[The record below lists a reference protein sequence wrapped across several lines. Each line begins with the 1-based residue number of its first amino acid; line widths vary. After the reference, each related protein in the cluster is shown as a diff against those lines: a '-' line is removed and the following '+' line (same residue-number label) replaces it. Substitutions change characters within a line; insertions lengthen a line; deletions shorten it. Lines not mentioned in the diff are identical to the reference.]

1 MELLNIKRD
10 RAKRIR
16 MARGKKCEALEQY
29 KRKYELEDMA
39 DHLKDVLVTRLFDML
54 SKETNIA
61 LMNTELLSAKASI
74 VEGVE
79 VPMDIVLSK
88 GWLEME
94 ILEHEAM
101 EQLMINLMI
110 TRSWEVCMMMKCW

>member
-10 RAKRIR
+10 RAMRIR
-16 MARGKKCEALEQY
+16 MVRRKKCEALEQY

-39 DHLKDVLVTRLFDML
+39 DHLNDVLVTRLFAVL
-54 SKETNIA
+54 SKGNHL
-61 LMNTELLSAKASI
+61 LMT
-74 VEGVE
+74 EGVE
-79 VPMDIVLSK
+79 VPKDIGLSED
-88 GWLEME
+88 WLEME